1 MPISSRWSCEIPKC
15 SLATYLFESPTAP
28 LPKEPLFID
37 ALNPN
42 KFVSYYAYRSLVQRI
57 ASGLLA
63 LDLRPGDRVLL
74 FSGNNVF
81 YPSFLNGVIAAGGIF
96 TGANPSFTLREIEQ
110 QIRSSGARFLVAHR
124 DNSDI
129 AREAMESVGLDEGN
143 VFMFDEGLD
152 ITAAGEILGW
162 GDKSSPGRTRHWSD
176 IVENG
181 YDGFVWQEL
190 KTDEE
195 LDTTAAINYSSGYV
209 ILTVMS
215 PHH

>member
-15 SLATYLFESPTAP
+15 SLTTYLFESPTTP
-28 LPKEPLFID
+28 LPKEPLYID

-63 LDLRPGDRVLL
+63 LGLRPGDRVLL
-74 FSGNNVF
+74 FSGNNIF
-81 YPSFLNGVIAAGGIF
+81 FPSFLNGIIAAGGIF
-96 TGANPSFTLREIEQ
+96 TGANPSFTPREIEQ

-124 DNSDI
+124 DKSDI
-129 AREAMESVGLDEGN
+129 AREAMGNVGIDEGN
-143 VFMFDEGLD
+143 IFIFDEGLD
-152 ITAAGEILGW
+152 ITADGEILGW
-162 GDKSSPGRTRHWSD
+162 GDKSSPGRTRHWSK

-181 YDGFVWQEL
+181 YNGFVWQEL

-195 LDTTAAINYSSGYV
+195 LDTTAAINYSSGWV
-209 ILTVMS
+209 ILTIMS
-215 PHH
+215 VHP